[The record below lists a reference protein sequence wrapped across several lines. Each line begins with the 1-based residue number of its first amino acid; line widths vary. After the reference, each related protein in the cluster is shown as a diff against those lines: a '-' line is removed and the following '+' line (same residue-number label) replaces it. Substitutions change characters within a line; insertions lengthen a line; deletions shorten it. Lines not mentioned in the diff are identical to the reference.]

1 MHIFFISP
9 KLQITQVLLNWWWLN
24 QLWYIYVV
32 EYYSPIQRNGLLLYS
47 TAMVYCKTVVNFSQ
61 STISQSS
68 MKMGV
73 GRNNCKRWHALWF
86 YSCDILETSVGE
98 QDSGRPKVF
107 GVESRRRV
115 EGGLFLTSSMGDPW
129 WWGLLFLDCTVSV
142 LAGMWTKLWICKM
155 LPVGA
160 HESSALFL
168 KTTCESTIP

>member
-1 MHIFFISP
+1 M
-9 KLQITQVLLNWWWLN
+9 WWNTTHQYKGMDCYCIQQPWCIVR
-24 QLWYIYVV
+24 QLWTFHRA
-32 EYYSPIQRNGLLLYS
+32 QFLRAQWRCG
-47 TAMVYCKTVVNFSQ
+47 
-61 STISQSS
+61 
-68 MKMGV
+68 

-86 YSCDILETSVGE
+86 YSCDILETSVEE

-142 LAGMWTKLWICKM
+142 LAGMWTKLWLCKI
-155 LPVGA
+155 LPVDA